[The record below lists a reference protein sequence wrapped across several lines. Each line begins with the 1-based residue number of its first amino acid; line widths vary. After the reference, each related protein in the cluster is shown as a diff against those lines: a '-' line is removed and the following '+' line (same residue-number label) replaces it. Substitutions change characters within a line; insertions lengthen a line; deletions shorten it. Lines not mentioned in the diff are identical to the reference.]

1 MPPIANPQLP
11 DYVHPSEHSSR
22 QKYLQHTV
30 DTLVYFYVRSHVYV
44 EMLAVLARDEKQQQD
59 AYNSAQVRWKGDPM
73 VASGVFP
80 QTPGGRQQYLMK
92 CYQMSTAN
100 VKTASEAT
108 LCSIYSHAAAQL
120 LVAELNVFAPND
132 MKAFTYVVVSSR
144 DKAMKALGIFEAF
157 HKSSQKGIAG
167 EILSKIFDR
176 IGDTITY
183 QYDRAGHT
191 ATATILNGGVDV
203 MGEAWFFVEENIN
216 NRKTERYVSDEEM
229 EALLKTEIRK

>member
-100 VKTASEAT
+100 VKTASEYVLLRSFSLSIFIRACTGLPSVQFTAT
-108 LCSIYSHAAAQL
+108 LL
-120 LVAELNVFAPND
+120 LSCWLL
-132 MKAFTYVVVSSR
+132 SSMSLPR
-144 DKAMKALGIFEAF
+144 
-157 HKSSQKGIAG
+157 
-167 EILSKIFDR
+167 
-176 IGDTITY
+176 TT
-183 QYDRAGHT
+183 
-191 ATATILNGGVDV
+191 
-203 MGEAWFFVEENIN
+203 
-216 NRKTERYVSDEEM
+216 
-229 EALLKTEIRK
+229 